1 MTPRY
6 PYYQTFHSDRCEGTL
21 NLIFYTYDSIYLSR
35 SVRTEDPIWGEDE
48 GFSDHDYYNSIPGKE
63 PPIGGVVDS
72 RLRGS
77 GALLGHIHSQPQG
90 YTTTQVTSPPQ
101 TASTVHHVVIVA

>member
-1 MTPRY
+1 MKFILY
-6 PYYQTFHSDRCEGTL
+6 PYAH
-21 NLIFYTYDSIYLSR
+21 IYLCR
-35 SVRTEDPIWGEDE
+35 SVRTEEPIWGEDE

-77 GALLGHIHSQPQG
+77 GPLLGHIHSQPQG
-90 YTTTQVTSPPQ
+90 YTTTQVTLH
-101 TASTVHHVVIVA
+101 TASSVFIIIVTRLVCMRAATPTVFKSMRGSAS

>member
-1 MTPRY
+1 M
-6 PYYQTFHSDRCEGTL
+6 C
-21 NLIFYTYDSIYLSR
+21 R
-35 SVRTEDPIWGEDE
+35 SARAEEPIWGEDE

-77 GALLGHIHSQPQG
+77 AALLGHIHSQPQS
-90 YTTTQVTSPPQ
+90 YTPAQVTVCPESHLRGRVALPDGLKR
-101 TASTVHHVVIVA
+101 ASHQLLARLDA